1 MKKMNTRFERK
12 DEKTAGRVTTKK
24 KIVVVGGNGKMGSAV
39 CKKLAEKYE
48 VFVIDRGMTML
59 NSADLVIDFGS
70 AESSVA
76 SAKWCSENKV
86 PLIIGATGQTNKQKK
101 YIEKM
106 STNTPI
112 VISENFSQGLILF
125 KKALFEILNKNIQ
138 DIIVFEKHHRQKKDL
153 PSGTAKNIVKF
164 IETNYSGKI
173 QVISERGGQEI
184 GTHIVDVYF
193 DNEVISLSH
202 KAFSR
207 DVFAVGVCRVVD
219 WFFDGKIKEN
229 KLYSYEEIK

>member
-1 MKKMNTRFERK
+1 MKRMNTRFEK
-12 DEKTAGRVTTKK
+12 YDKKSKNTTQKK
-24 KIVVVGGNGKMGSAV
+24 KIAVVGGKGKMGSAV

-48 VFVIDRGMTML
+48 IFAIDRGTTIL
-59 NSADLVIDFGS
+59 NGVNLVIDFGS
-70 AESSVA
+70 AQSSVA

-86 PLIIGATGQTNKQKK
+86 PLIIGATGQTYKQKK
-101 YIEKM
+101 YITKM
-106 STNTPI
+106 AINTPI
-112 VISENFSQGLILF
+112 VISENFAQGLILF
-125 KKALFEILNKNIQ
+125 KKALYEVINENVQ

-164 IETNYSGKI
+164 IENNYSGKI

-193 DNEVISLSH
+193 DNEVITLSH

-219 WFFDGKIKEN
+219 WFFDGKLKEN
-229 KLYSYEEIK
+229 RVYSFDEIK

>member
-1 MKKMNTRFERK
+1 MNTRFERK
-12 DEKTAGRVTTKK
+12 DGKIAGGVNIKK
-24 KIVVVGGNGKMGSAV
+24 KIAVVGGNGKMGSAV

-76 SAKWCSENKV
+76 SARWCSENKV
-86 PLIIGATGQTNKQKK
+86 PLIIGATGQTCKQKK
-101 YIEKM
+101 IITKM
-106 STNTPI
+106 ATNTPI
-112 VISENFSQGLILF
+112 VISENFAQGLILL
-125 KKALFEILNKNIQ
+125 KKALYAVMNENIQ
-138 DIIVFEKHHRQKKDL
+138 DIIVFEKHHRQKKDI

-164 IETNYSGKI
+164 IENNYSGKI

-184 GTHIVDVYF
+184 GTHIVDIYLN
-193 DNEVISLSH
+193 NEVISLSH

-207 DVFAVGVCRVVD
+207 DVFAVGVCKVVD
-219 WFFDGKIKEN
+219 WLFAGKIKEN